1 LAVSI
6 ENYLVGFG
14 LIAGV
19 ILSSVTGLLI
29 VRRLFLL
36 ERLRRCHEVAGYLL
50 SVVGTMYAVLLGLIV
65 VDAMSNFQTART
77 VVEAD
82 VFLLAERLP
91 EEKARRVRSLC
102 DAYVADVIGAE
113 WLAMARGG
121 ISLAARGHAIKLMK
135 EVTDFEPVTKNQK
148 ALYPLLL
155 QEAFQL
161 WDSRRARTNIALYG
175 VPAIEWFVL
184 VLGGVVTVVFTYFFS
199 LDSTRAQVAM
209 TTMVSLLISLNVYLV
224 ALFGAPFS
232 GDLQVRPEAFEVDQM
247 IFRNQLGLGPH
258 PEPWPES

>member
-1 LAVSI
+1 
-6 ENYLVGFG
+6 
-14 LIAGV
+14 
-19 ILSSVTGLLI
+19 
-29 VRRLFLL
+29 
-36 ERLRRCHEVAGYLL
+36 
-50 SVVGTMYAVLLGLIV
+50 
-65 VDAMSNFQTART
+65 
-77 VVEAD
+77 VVEAEANSLAD

-209 TTMVSLLISLNVYLV
+209 TMVSLLISLNVYLV
-224 ALFGAPFS
+224 VLFGAPFS
-232 GDLQVRPEAFEVDQM
+232 GDLQMRPEAFEVDQM
-247 IFRNQLGLGPH
+247 IFRNQLGLGPL